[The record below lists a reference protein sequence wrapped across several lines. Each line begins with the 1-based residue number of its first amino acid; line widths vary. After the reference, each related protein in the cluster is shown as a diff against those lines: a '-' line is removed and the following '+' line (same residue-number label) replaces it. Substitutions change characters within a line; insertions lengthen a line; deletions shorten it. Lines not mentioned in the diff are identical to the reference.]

1 MCIRDRYMCYAE
13 IFDITNITGIEG
25 RFRKTESEIQQT
37 KNSIQKSI
45 SEITV
50 NREVL
55 DDDGSET
62 GKSERVTIQEMCNS
76 ILNDLNGTKSCLLY
90 TSSQTVKDINALMD
104 AQNRLQNAMNRTG
117 NISPPSIYSPS
128 GADLNRIHEAR
139 KAYEELSAA
148 VQKYAETSAAGSAN
162 STAAHMTTGN
172 AHTNT
177 AESNNA
183 FKTILH
189 TGTTALNEA
198 TKAIALKN
206 NLKTLK
212 KEITTNLD

>member
-1 MCIRDRYMCYAE
+1 MTDYKVKITPELDSEKLEKQLKNLTKDRTMKIKIDTSGLEKAARLA
-13 IFDITNITGIEG
+13 DKLN
-25 RFRKTESEIQQT
+25 T
-37 KNSIQKSI
+37 K
-45 SEITV
+45 
-50 NREVL
+50 L
-55 DDDGSET
+55 
-62 GKSERVTIQEMCNS
+62 
-76 ILNDLNGTKSCLLY
+76 
-90 TSSQTVKDINALMD
+90 TSASGPKAPKLSDYSQPIKDINSLID
-104 AQNRLQNAMNRTG
+104 AQNRLQNAMNRAG

-128 GADLNRIHEAR
+128 GADLNRIHEVR

-148 VQKYAETSAAGSAN
+148 VQKYAETSEAGSAN
-162 STAAHMTTGN
+162 STATHMTTGN